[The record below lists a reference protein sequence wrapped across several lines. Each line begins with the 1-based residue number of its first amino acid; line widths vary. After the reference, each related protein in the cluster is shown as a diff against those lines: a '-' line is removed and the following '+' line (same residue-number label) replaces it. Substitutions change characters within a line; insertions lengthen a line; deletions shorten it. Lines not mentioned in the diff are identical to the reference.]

1 MRYAGVFVV
10 QRMTIR
16 VEKPELSTREKIEK
30 NFFLEPGNL
39 EVQNDLDIKKE
50 G

>member
-1 MRYAGVFVV
+1 M
-10 QRMTIR
+10 R
-16 VEKPELSTREKIEK
+16 VEKPELSTRVKIESEEL
-30 NFFLEPGNL
+30 FLEPDNL